1 MPMNHVAK
9 LLIRQAHKLIGL
21 ALERWDD
28 ATIEELDVDG
38 VVDDDIAKQERLK
51 SELRRRGVN
60 V

>member
-1 MPMNHVAK
+1 MLMNHVAK

-28 ATIEELDVDG
+28 AAAEELPVDG
-38 VVDDDIAKQERLK
+38 VVDDDVVKQERLRD
-51 SELRRRGVN
+51 ELRRRGVN